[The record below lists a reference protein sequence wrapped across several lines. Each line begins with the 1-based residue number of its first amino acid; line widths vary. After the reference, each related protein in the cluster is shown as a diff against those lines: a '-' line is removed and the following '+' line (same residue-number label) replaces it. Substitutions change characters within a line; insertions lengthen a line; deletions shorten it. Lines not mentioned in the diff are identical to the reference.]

1 MIDKSKEDL
10 DYYANFIE
18 NGQEKIDEMKD
29 DLLNQFE
36 FWDIITGEDNPFQK
50 IKAMEDSPLYLK
62 YLCKLIKRTIE
73 KNQVENFSELFETI

>member
-29 DLLNQFE
+29 DLLN
-36 FWDIITGEDNPFQK
+36 
-50 IKAMEDSPLYLK
+50 
-62 YLCKLIKRTIE
+62 
-73 KNQVENFSELFETI
+73 